1 MNLFDGNGNQITIT
15 ESAPADNERALTK
28 TYTYQNLFNPKT
40 GTVGLLTSAT
50 AINTAQTSCLTTD
63 YIPVEEGKILSSGM
77 VKDYLLNPFFVCQS
91 FKETNRAYFFYD
103 ENKTSL
109 SGQCAN
115 YYSDDNTMIGIT
127 VPTGAKYV
135 RVSWGGV
142 YAPSSPVTH
151 PERCFVYCE
160 DEPITSPTFY
170 YEGGTQTAYAEV
182 AGDVGKTW
190 VLFGDS
196 LTDPYGG
203 HDWQESTSPV
213 GGIGWEDSSDPT
225 GTDRTPWTGYFW
237 ATKIARKHGLII
249 DNRGESGSCMYY
261 SRVYSN
267 VSGVLILDAFIAEI
281 QAGTISAPDF
291 ITVGFGANHVADEKG
306 TADDAASNETKSW
319 YAGAKYFCDKL
330 KEYCPRSE
338 ILFIGTPKQ
347 SGWRDSNNDSNAVI
361 QEVVDSYG
369 YRFIDLSSTDYSGI
383 SVDMLPDSLHVSSVE
398 ANNAYFR
405 AIDKAMF

>member
-1 MNLFDGNGNQITIT
+1 MDEISAIRAVQAQERRRPRTYE
-15 ESAPADNERALTK
+15 ESISAL
-28 TYTYQNLFNPKT
+28 
-40 GTVGLLTSAT
+40 
-50 AINTAQTSCLTTD
+50 
-63 YIPVEEGKILSSGM
+63 
-77 VKDYLLNPFFVCQS
+77 
-91 FKETNRAYFFYD
+91 
-103 ENKTSL
+103 
-109 SGQCAN
+109 
-115 YYSDDNTMIGIT
+115 
-127 VPTGAKYV
+127 
-135 RVSWGGV
+135 
-142 YAPSSPVTH
+142 
-151 PERCFVYCE
+151 
-160 DEPITSPTFY
+160 
-170 YEGGTQTAYAEV
+170 AEV
-182 AGDVGKTW
+182 LIEERLSQSEDKTLGIRCMALFPVWTPGNYIAGDVGKTW

-261 SRVYSN
+261 SRVYSD

-361 QEVVDSYG
+361 QEVVASYG